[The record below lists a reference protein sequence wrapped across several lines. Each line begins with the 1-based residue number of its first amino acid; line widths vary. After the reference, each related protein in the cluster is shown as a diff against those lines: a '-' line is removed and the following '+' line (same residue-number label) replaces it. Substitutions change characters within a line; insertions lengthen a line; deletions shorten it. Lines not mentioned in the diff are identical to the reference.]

1 MYEHHI
7 LTMKYSC
14 YTTDSIKLM
23 SEAAGV
29 ADLSNEVAA
38 NISEDASLKIRQ
50 IVDRANKFMRHANR
64 TTLTCADINKAL
76 KWSNSQP
83 VFGYE
88 CNPNQR
94 IRYSYSAEARV
105 FRYENDEVDLV
116 KRREEKPMVSSS
128 AYHEATPILD
138 IKNLLLT

>member
-1 MYEHHI
+1 
-7 LTMKYSC
+7 
-14 YTTDSIKLM
+14 M
-23 SEAAGV
+23 SEAAGI

-38 NISEDASLKIRQ
+38 NLSEDASIKIRR

-64 TTLTCADINKAL
+64 TKLTCADINKAL

-88 CNPNQR
+88 SNPNQR

-116 KRREEKPMVSSS
+116 KRREEKPDLSSS
-128 AYHEATPILD
+128 SYFEAIPILD
-138 IKNLLLT
+138 INKLVIS